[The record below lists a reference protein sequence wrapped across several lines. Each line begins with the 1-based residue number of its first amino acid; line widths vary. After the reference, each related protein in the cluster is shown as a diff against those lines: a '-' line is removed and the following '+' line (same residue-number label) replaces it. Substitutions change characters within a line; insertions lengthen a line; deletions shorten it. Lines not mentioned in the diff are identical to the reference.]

1 MRLQLMVPCAGLA
14 ILAGC
19 ADGRSP
25 SDLMSDADADV
36 DAIHFERAM
45 ARYDSA
51 RTASPDDAEAHRRY
65 ATLAT
70 YFMLFPEAVPA
81 WERVLELKP
90 RDASA
95 WDTYIFTLSGAGVFE
110 TDQRYTEKLL
120 QVLPEALRSASR
132 RPDIYDHARHAAQA
146 LGSLETY
153 GGILTERLAASPDD
167 EVVRHQI
174 GSLRIALADLEGG
187 DRGEAVRDSIA
198 TALDELASRHDADAG
213 GDAGGDAEP
222 EASILYRLAAGYDM
236 LGRQAEAE
244 RWLER
249 LESAPDRGALADGLR
264 YWRLAIEVQNRLG
277 SSDEGAPEAALELV
291 ERGMEAPSLTH
302 RGAWVTLRNQAVL
315 RRTLASLPGDA
326 PTPRT
331 VTRMVTVASE
341 PPGPA
346 LDPPVAERL
355 LDAAMDVLAWRF
367 AWEPGGHLEALRS
380 LLYFGVEPRAVL
392 EEAVRLE
399 EALRA
404 DRPGYLFAGYQGDE
418 RERARQLEIDRA
430 RVLQARALTQLGE
443 IVAAGELLQDLA
455 TRSRRTSTL
464 GEYGRHL
471 LRTDRP
477 QEALTAFVDA
487 IAFGGSDFRSL
498 AEEAAAATGLSPEAI
513 DETVDRR
520 LAVRRP
526 AVEEERVR
534 RELGARLER
543 EAPDFAI
550 RDQNGVE
557 WRLGDLAG
565 KIVVLKFWATWCGP
579 CLAEFP
585 QFTELLGKYEGDD
598 EVVFLTV
605 ATAGSPR
612 DEVAR
617 MIEENGYAFPVLFDE
632 RGLALDF
639 EIRGY
644 PTTLYLDGTGTIQYK
659 RQGFRPA
666 GYESGVARRIDAL
679 RAEVDEAG

>member
-1 MRLQLMVPCAGLA
+1 MRLQLMMTWAGLA

-19 ADGRSP
+19 ADGRSHA
-25 SDLMSDADADV
+25 DLMSDADADV
-36 DAIHFERAM
+36 EAIHFERAM

-51 RTASPDDAEAHRRY
+51 RTASPDHAAAHRGY

-81 WERVLELKP
+81 WERVLELDP
-90 RDASA
+90 GDAGA
-95 WDTYIFTLSGAGVFE
+95 WDSYIFTLSGAGVFE
-110 TDQRYTEKLL
+110 TDRRYTEKLL

-146 LGSLETY
+146 LGSLEVY

-174 GSLRIALADLEGG
+174 GSLRIARADLQGG

-198 TALDELASRHDADAG
+198 TALDELASRHEAAAS
-213 GDAGGDAEP
+213 GDAGRDAAP
-222 EASILYRLAAGYDM
+222 EASILYRLAAGYNM
-236 LGRQAEAE
+236 LGNQAEAE

-249 LESAPDRGALADGLR
+249 LESAPDRGSLADGLR
-264 YWRLAIEVQNRLG
+264 YWRLVIEVQNRLG

-302 RGAWVTLRNQAVL
+302 RGAWVTLRNEAVL
-315 RRTLASLPGDA
+315 RQTLASLPGDA
-326 PTPRT
+326 PTSRT

-346 LDPPVAERL
+346 LDPPVAEQL
-355 LDAAMDVLAWRF
+355 FDAAMDMLAWRF

-392 EEAVRLE
+392 DEAVRLE

-443 IVAAGELLQDLA
+443 IEAAGELLQALA

-477 QEALTAFVDA
+477 REALTAFVDA
-487 IAFGGSDFRSL
+487 IAFGGSAFRSL
-498 AEEAAAATGLSPEAI
+498 AEEAAGATGLSPDAI
-513 DETVDRR
+513 DGAIDRQ

-526 AVEEERVR
+526 VVEEERVR
-534 RELGARLER
+534 RELGARLEL

-550 RDQNGVE
+550 LDQNGVE

-612 DEVAR
+612 DDVAR
-617 MIEENGYAFPVLFDE
+617 MVEENGYAFPVLFDE
-632 RGLALDF
+632 QGLALDF

-659 RQGFRPA
+659 RQGFSPA

-679 RAEVDEAG
+679 RGEVEEDG